1 LCFKLILLLN
11 RGGWLLIDIIFED
24 ALLKSAIWETH
35 SAKTMLDAVLP
46 LTLVAAA
53 IGPVHLAIAVPLILL
68 VAAAVLVT
76 RLPRKCANARLLII
90 HVVAFV
96 LIAVGLGG
104 SLFPFSLAVLHS
116 AFELTHVQTRIL
128 PLVLAEAMWLAILVL
143 ASVHIT
149 ISKLIRPLS
158 MLQTELP
165 FPFVSIAIFPLV
177 NSVAISFTLRPLA
190 YV

>member
-1 LCFKLILLLN
+1 MCFKLILLLN

-24 ALLKSAIWETH
+24 TLLKSAIWETH

-46 LTLVAAA
+46 LTLIAAA

-76 RLPRKCANARLLII
+76 RLPRECANARLLII

-104 SLFPFSLAVLHS
+104 TLFPFSLAVLHS
-116 AFELTHVQTRIL
+116 AFELAHVQTRIL

-177 NSVAISFTLRPLA
+177 NSVTISFTLRPLA

>member
-1 LCFKLILLLN
+1 
-11 RGGWLLIDIIFED
+11 
-24 ALLKSAIWETH
+24 
-35 SAKTMLDAVLP
+35 MLDTVLP

-76 RLPRKCANARLLII
+76 RLPRECANARLLII

-104 SLFPFSLAVLHS
+104 SLFPFSLAVLHA
-116 AFELTHVQTRIL
+116 AFELAHVQTRIL
-128 PLVLAEAMWLAILVL
+128 PLVLAEAVWLAILVL
-143 ASVHIT
+143 AGVHIT